1 MQIGSTIKSLRVQ
14 KGISQK
20 DLAIHAGITAPYL
33 SLVENNVKQPTM
45 GAVVKISEALGVP
58 PEVLFFLSLDKSTLP
73 KNKQAAFATLVEPIK
88 SLVNQIF
95 IAGQ

>member
-20 DLAIHAGITAPYL
+20 DLAARVGITASYL
-33 SLVENNVKQPTM
+33 SLVENDIKQPNM
-45 GAVVKISEALGVP
+45 GTVVKISKAIGIP
-58 PEVLFFLSLDKSTLP
+58 AEVLFFLSLDKSKLP
-73 KNKQAAFATLVEPIK
+73 KNKQEAFATLVEPIK

-95 IAGQ
+95 IVG